1 MPGREA
7 LLVIFKKLNH
17 KRIACHE
24 SYTERCASC
33 KKNPKMIDWIKKIL
47 NNEESKEI
55 LEWETDDS
63 ILRHLKANLNED
75 GSLNESAEKLP
86 DEKKADDEIKF
97 APGLMDAMFG
107 ADESEESKSRIKQL
121 VSLIKRVTKN
131 GDNQSKSD
139 FYREIT
145 ENESVIGIIDE
156 FLQSLGKSS
165 LPIEPDLFGFANKLA
180 TKTNNR
186 NSVKF
191 GIAILGLC
199 QNKKPID
206 DIKILGLHDEFTVFS
221 TVALSNLSDNL
232 VKDLWELAKQVDGW
246 GKIQLVDRLAEMKLN
261 SEIKDWLVF
270 DGYKNNI
277 MYEYLALTCAQ
288 NGMLNEKLKTEKID
302 DKLYSSASDI
312 IVALMDEGPAIGM
325 SGYDDSSETIEN
337 FIKHSKKRNLNI
349 SNYIT
354 LHRIKDYLEESP
366 EENETLKNWNQN
378 DLSNCLIDIN
388 ELLNSKDW
396 RTEVQIA
403 LKSSDNVEY
412 WNGKQAA
419 QKLGIDLWDTV
430 WQKLKQNPL
439 DSSAWYDVT
448 ANAKE
453 NNVDETIDFAINNL
467 PLDFLGSGP
476 KDSAG
481 IGEDYQKHSSLD
493 SVITFLENYPKK
505 GEKLILVGLDSP
517 VTRNRNMSLRTL
529 QSWTSSNWNEEIRT
543 KLNELKEIEP
553 NADTKSDLVKLLNGE
568 KIE

>member
-1 MPGREA
+1 
-7 LLVIFKKLNH
+7 
-17 KRIACHE
+17 
-24 SYTERCASC
+24 
-33 KKNPKMIDWIKKIL
+33 MIDWIKKIL
-47 NNEESKEI
+47 NNEEPKEI
-55 LEWETDDS
+55 LKWETDDS

-107 ADESEESKSRIKQL
+107 ADETEESKTRIKQL
-121 VSLIKRVTKN
+121 VSLIKKISKN
-131 GDNQSKSD
+131 GDIQSKSD

-156 FLQSLGKSS
+156 FLQSLGQSS
-165 LPIEPDLFGFANKLA
+165 LPIEPYLYNYANKLA

-186 NSVKF
+186 NTVKF

-221 TVALSNLSDNL
+221 TIAISNLSDNL
-232 VKDLWELAKQVDGW
+232 VNDLWKLAKQVDGW
-246 GKIQLVDRLAEMKLN
+246 GKIQLVDRLAEMELN
-261 SEIKDWLVF
+261 NEIRNWLVLE
-270 DGYKNNI
+270 GYKNNI
-277 MYEYLALTCAQ
+277 MYEYLALTCAK
-288 NGMLNEKLKTEKID
+288 NGMLNEKLNTKSID
-302 DKLYSSASDI
+302 DNLYFSASDI

-325 SGYDDSSETIEN
+325 SGYDESSETIEN
-337 FIKHSKKRNLNI
+337 FIKHSKKRKLNI
-349 SNYIT
+349 SNYLT

-396 RTEVQIA
+396 TTEVQIA

-419 QKLGIDLWDTV
+419 QKLEIDLWDTV

-453 NNVDETIDFAINNL
+453 KNVDEVIDFAIKNL
-467 PLDFLGSGP
+467 PLEFLGSGP
-476 KDSAG
+476 KDSTG
-481 IGEDYQKHSSLD
+481 IGDDFQKHSSLD

-517 VTRNRNMSLRTL
+517 VTRNRNMAIRVLDK
-529 QSWTSSNWNEEIRT
+529 WKADNWSNEIT
-543 KLNELKEIEP
+543 EKVKGLKKIEP
-553 NADTKSDLVKLLNGE
+553 NEDTKKNIERLLNGE
-568 KIE
+568 ELE

>member
-1 MPGREA
+1 
-7 LLVIFKKLNH
+7 
-17 KRIACHE
+17 
-24 SYTERCASC
+24 
-33 KKNPKMIDWIKKIL
+33 MIDWIKKIL

-55 LEWETDDS
+55 LEWETNDS
-63 ILRHLKANLNED
+63 ILRHLKANLNKD

-86 DEKKADDEIKF
+86 DEKKTDDEIKF

-121 VSLIKRVTKN
+121 VNLIKKVAKN
-131 GDNQSKSD
+131 GDTQSKSD

-156 FLQSLGKSS
+156 FLQSLGQSS
-165 LPIEPDLFGFANKLA
+165 LSIEPYLFDFANKLA

-246 GKIQLVDRLAEMKLN
+246 GKIQLVDRLAEMELN

-288 NGMLNEKLKTEKID
+288 NGMLNEKLKSEKISD
-302 DKLYSSASDI
+302 ELYTSASDI
-312 IVALMDEGPAIGM
+312 IIALMDEGPAVGM
-325 SGYDDSSETIEN
+325 SGYNESSETIEN
-337 FIKHSKKRNLNI
+337 FIRHSKTRNLNI
-349 SNYIT
+349 SNYMT

-366 EENETLKNWNQN
+366 EDNETLNSWNQN

-396 RTEVQIA
+396 TEEVKTA
-403 LKSSDNVEY
+403 LKSSNNIEY

-419 QKLGIDLWDTV
+419 QKLGIDIWDTV
-430 WQKLKQNPL
+430 WKKLQQNPL
-439 DSSAWYDVT
+439 DSSVWYDVT

-453 NNVDETIDFAINNL
+453 NNVDEVIDFAIKNL
-467 PLDFLGSGP
+467 PLEFLGSGP
-476 KDSAG
+476 KDSMG
-481 IGEDYQKHSSLD
+481 IGDDFQKHSSLD

-517 VTRNRNMSLRTL
+517 VTRNRNMAIRVLDKWKSKN
-529 QSWTSSNWNEEIRT
+529 WSSEIT
-543 KLNELKEIEP
+543 EKVKALKEIEP
-553 NADTKSDLVKLLNGE
+553 NEDTKKNIERLLNGE
-568 KIE
+568 ELE

>member
-1 MPGREA
+1 MQE
-7 LLVIFKKLNH
+7 K
-17 KRIACHE
+17 
-24 SYTERCASC
+24 
-33 KKNPKMIDWIKKIL
+33 PKMIDWIKKIL

-63 ILRHLKANLNED
+63 ILQHLKANLNED

-86 DEKKADDEIKF
+86 DEKKANDEIKF

-121 VSLIKRVTKN
+121 VNLIKRVAKN
-131 GDNQSKSD
+131 GDDQSESD

-165 LPIEPDLFGFANKLA
+165 LPIEPYLFGFANKLA

-199 QNKKPID
+199 QNKKPIG

-246 GKIQLVDRLAEMKLN
+246 GKIQLVDRLAEMELN

-302 DKLYSSASDI
+302 DKLYSSSSDI
-312 IVALMDEGPAIGM
+312 IVALMDEGPAVGM
-325 SGYDDSSETIEN
+325 SGYDESSETIEN
-337 FIKHSKKRNLNI
+337 FIRHSKRRKLNI

-354 LHRIKDYLEESP
+354 LHRIKDYLEEST
-366 EENETLKNWNQN
+366 EENETLNNWNQN

-396 RTEVQIA
+396 TEEIKVA

-419 QKLGIDLWDTV
+419 QKLGIDLWETV
-430 WQKLKQNPL
+430 WEKLKQNPL

-453 NNVDETIDFAINNL
+453 NNVDETIDFAIKNL

-476 KDSAG
+476 KDSSG
-481 IGEDYQKHSSLD
+481 FGEDYQKHSSLD

-529 QSWTSSNWNEEIRT
+529 QSWTSNNWNEEIRT

-553 NADTKSDLVKLLNGE
+553 NADTKSDLIKLLNGE

>member
-1 MPGREA
+1 MRHARET
-7 LLVIFKKLNH
+7 I
-17 KRIACHE
+17 R
-24 SYTERCASC
+24 
-33 KKNPKMIDWIKKIL
+33 MIDWIKKIL
-47 NNEESKEI
+47 NNEEPKEI

-121 VSLIKRVTKN
+121 VCSIKKIAKN
-131 GDNQSKSD
+131 GDTQSKSD

-145 ENESVIGIIDE
+145 ENDSVIGIIDE
-156 FLQSLGKSS
+156 FLQSLGQSS
-165 LPIEPDLFGFANKLA
+165 IPIEPYLFGFANKLA
-180 TKTNNR
+180 IKTNNR

-199 QNKKPID
+199 QNKKPIN

-246 GKIQLVDRLAEMKLN
+246 GKIQLVDRLAEMELN

-288 NGMLNEKLKTEKID
+288 NGMLNEKLKTEKIS

-312 IVALMDEGPAIGM
+312 IVALMDEGPAVGM
-325 SGYDDSSETIEN
+325 SGYDESSETIEN
-337 FIKHSKKRNLNI
+337 FIRHSKTRNLNI

-366 EENETLKNWNQN
+366 EENETLNNWNQN

-396 RTEVQIA
+396 AEEVKIA
-403 LKSSDNVEY
+403 LESSDNIEY

-419 QKLGIDLWDTV
+419 QNLGIDLWDTV
-430 WQKLKQNPL
+430 WKKLQQNPL

-453 NNVDETIDFAINNL
+453 NNVDEVIDFAIKNL
-467 PLDFLGSGP
+467 PLKFLGSGP
-476 KDSAG
+476 KDSMG
-481 IGEDYQKHSSLD
+481 IGDEFQKHSSLD
-493 SVITFLENYPKK
+493 SVITFLENYPKR
-505 GEKLILVGLDSP
+505 GEKLIQVGLDSP
-517 VTRNRNMSLRTL
+517 VTRNRNMAIQVLDKWKSEN
-529 QSWTSSNWNEEIRT
+529 WSNEIT
-543 KLNELKEIEP
+543 EKVKALKEIEP
-553 NADTKSDLVKLLNGE
+553 NEDTKKNIERLLNGE
-568 KIE
+568 ELE